1 MNRNW
6 EDFAQAIIL
15 QAVDDYRKSR
25 RRVRQKPDQ
34 KEAQAMIREVEQF
47 FRSQWF
53 RQLSDVDGS
62 TILYNLRANLFRPPV
77 AEISKEVRSVE
88 TSAGACGAR
97 AGTPAAVRVRNLTPQ
112 CGVAKIENA
121 GVKQHDST

>member
-6 EDFAQAIIL
+6 EDFAQAIIQ

-47 FRSQWF
+47 FRSNWF

-62 TILYNLRANLFRPPV
+62 TILYNLRR
-77 AEISKEVRSVE
+77 E
-88 TSAGACGAR
+88 TA
-97 AGTPAAVRVRNLTPQ
+97 
-112 CGVAKIENA
+112 
-121 GVKQHDST
+121 

>member
-47 FRSQWF
+47 FRSRWF
-53 RQLSDVDGS
+53 RQLSDVDGR
-62 TILYNLRANLFRPPV
+62 TILYNLRR
-77 AEISKEVRSVE
+77 E
-88 TSAGACGAR
+88 
-97 AGTPAAVRVRNLTPQ
+97 AA
-112 CGVAKIENA
+112 
-121 GVKQHDST
+121 

>member
-15 QAVDDYRKSR
+15 QAVDDYRKCR

-34 KEAQAMIREVEQF
+34 KEAQAMIREVEKF
-47 FRSQWF
+47 FRSRWF

-77 AEISKEVRSVE
+77 AEISKEVRSAE
-88 TSAGACGAR
+88 TSDLSSGQSRRLRMRG
-97 AGTPAAVRVRNLTPQ
+97 
-112 CGVAKIENA
+112 
-121 GVKQHDST
+121 